1 MRNFQNITR
10 TIRRRTQWEGHVE
23 RVVEILNAYQV
34 MVGNPRGKD
43 PLKIPKRSLQNNIK
57 MDLKERNR
65 KL

>member
-1 MRNFQNITR
+1 
-10 TIRRRTQWEGHVE
+10 
-23 RVVEILNAYQV
+23 